1 MLKMV
6 ERMKWR
12 RRGSMVAMWCSCDR
26 WVAVKWSLMCSL
38 IDLVRYICM
47 YDSSVG

>member
-26 WVAVKWSLMCSL
+26 WDVVKTVV
-38 IDLVRYICM
+38 DVFF
-47 YDSSVG
+47 G